1 MPLRATTTCP
11 QMYGESM
18 VAPACPAPRSGPR
31 LLGRRL
37 FGSRLFGSR
46 RSVATMLA
54 AATLV
59 AGVATAAP
67 AAARA
72 ARPAAHPTV
81 SPTAAVAL
89 ASTFAGV
96 PYVYGGASPR
106 GFDCSGLVHYVFG
119 RLGVKLPRTAQQQ
132 YDASRK
138 ISVERLAPGDLVF
151 WGGPRSIDHVAIYA
165 GSGLVWSAP
174 HTGAR
179 VRLQAM
185 WGVGRRYGRVLQPL
199 PAVSFAPLLPSPE
212 EQAPGEG
219 GPPPGEGNPPPGEGS
234 PPPPDGMP
242 APSAVA

>member
-11 QMYGESM
+11 QMYGEGM

-31 LLGRRL
+31 LLGLRLFGVRL

-46 RSVATMLA
+46 RSVATMLT

-67 AAARA
+67 AAA
-72 ARPAAHPTV
+72 HPTV
-81 SPTAAVAL
+81 SPAAAVAL

-106 GFDCSGLVHYVFG
+106 GFDCSGLVQYVFG

-199 PAVSFAPLLPSPE
+199 PAVPFAPLLPSPDQ
-212 EQAPGEG
+212 QA
-219 GPPPGEGNPPPGEGS
+219 PGEGNPPPGEGS